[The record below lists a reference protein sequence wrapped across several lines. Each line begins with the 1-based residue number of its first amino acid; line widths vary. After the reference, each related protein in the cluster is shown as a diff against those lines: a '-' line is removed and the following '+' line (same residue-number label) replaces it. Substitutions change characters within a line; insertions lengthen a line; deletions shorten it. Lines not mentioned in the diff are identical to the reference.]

1 MDKDLKNVLL
11 VTVPEFVA
19 VAKLHAGSIESFK
32 DSGLPVE
39 HFDGVI
45 ADPATD
51 VVTAGATMAKK
62 LGAIVDP
69 GVTRYTY
76 PAAVSMIR
84 I

>member
-1 MDKDLKNVLL
+1 MDKDFINVLL
-11 VTVPEFVA
+11 VTVLEFAA
-19 VAKLHAGSIESFK
+19 VAKLHARSIESFK

-45 ADPATD
+45 ADPVTD
-51 VVTAGATMAKK
+51 VVTAGTSMAKK

-76 PAAVSMIR
+76 TAAVSMIH